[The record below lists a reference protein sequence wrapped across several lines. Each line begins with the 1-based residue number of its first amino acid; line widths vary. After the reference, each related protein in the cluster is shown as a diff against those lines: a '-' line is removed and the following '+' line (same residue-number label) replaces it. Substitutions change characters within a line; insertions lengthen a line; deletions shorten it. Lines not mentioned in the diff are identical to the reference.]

1 MKRILILG
9 ATSAIA
15 TACARRWARQGAQLH
30 LVGRDAAKLEA
41 VAADLRVLGASAV
54 TSATLEAT
62 QLSAHPACLAEAVAQ
77 LGQVDIVLIAHGSLP
92 DQAACQADGA
102 LAAREFELN
111 ATSVISLLTLAANLL
126 ESQRYGALAVITS
139 VAGDRGRPSN
149 YLYGSAKAAVQ
160 AFCEGLRGRLFPVG
174 VSVTDIRPGF
184 VATPMTAHLA
194 LPAALVATPEAIA
207 PRIVGAIEAGRA
219 VVYAPG
225 WWAWIMLAIR
235 LLPRPLFKRLK
246 L

>member
-30 LVGRDAAKLEA
+30 LVGRDAGKLEA
-41 VAADLRVLGASAV
+41 VAADLGVLGASTV
-54 TSATLEAT
+54 TTDTLEAT
-62 QLSAHPACLAEAVAQ
+62 RLSAHPACLAKAVAQ
-77 LGQVDIVLIAHGSLP
+77 LGQIDVVLIAHGSLP
-92 DQAACQADGA
+92 DQAACQADSA

-111 ATSVISLLTLAANLL
+111 ATSVLSLLTLAGNIL
-126 ESQRYGALAVITS
+126 ESQRHGALAVITS
-139 VAGDRGRPSN
+139 VAGDRGRASN

-160 AFCEGLRGRLFPVG
+160 AFCEGLRGRLFRAG
-174 VSVTDIRPGF
+174 VTVTDIRPGF

-194 LPAALVATPEAIA
+194 LPAPLVATPEAIA
-207 PRIVGAIEAGRA
+207 PRIVRAIESGRA
-219 VVYAPG
+219 VVYTPG
-225 WWAWIMLAIR
+225 WWAWIMLVIR
-235 LLPRPLFKRLK
+235 LIPGPIFKRLK